1 MTRIKNT
8 DAAPED
14 LATRAKSGPHKGWNT
29 FDEKFEGSRYQLLQ
43 ELVSSEVFDSD
54 HATVVLSELEDY
66 AQSYG
71 YGCADSALHS
81 FGHLTEDELDE
92 DENVEAKIIMDELF
106 ENDGESDSYFHEV
119 LNSEK
124 ALKEAARTP
133 EALNFLGFN
142 DTKRSAYGTIWAT
155 VNSAFIRGR
164 DMKKEEYETVKA
176 PRP

>member
-8 DAAPED
+8 EQAPDD
-14 LATRAKSGPHKGWNT
+14 LVKRTKDGPHKGWSC
-29 FDEKFEGSRYQLLQ
+29 FDEKFEGARYQMLH
-43 ELVSSEVFDSD
+43 ELVSAETFD
-54 HATVVLSELEDY
+54 AETAQVVLSELEDY

-71 YGCADSALHS
+71 YARADSALHS

-106 ENDGESDSYFHEV
+106 ENDGENDSYFHEV

-142 DTKRSAYGTIWAT
+142 DTKKSSYGTIWPT

-164 DMKKEEYETVKA
+164 DMKKEEYDTPSG